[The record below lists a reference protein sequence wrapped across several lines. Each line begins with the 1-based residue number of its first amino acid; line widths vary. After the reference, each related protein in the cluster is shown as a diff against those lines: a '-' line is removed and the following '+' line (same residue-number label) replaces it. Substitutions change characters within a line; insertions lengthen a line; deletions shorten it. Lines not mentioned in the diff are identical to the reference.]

1 MSISNPAMIQVYT
14 GDGKGKTTAAL
25 GLAIRAASCGFKV
38 GIIYFDKGGDYY
50 GERKILDELKK
61 FNIHYQAFGSPRFQ
75 PVEAGLSRMTKNQGF
90 RFQNTPEDLLEAQ
103 KAVSQAKQWMKDGY
117 DLLILDEINTTVKT
131 GLLKSENIV
140 DLIAQRPPDLELVLT
155 GRYCPPEVL
164 NLASLITEMT
174 LVKHY
179 FYQGQKAR
187 RGIEY

>member
-25 GLAIRAASCGFKV
+25 GLAIRAASYGFRV

-50 GERKILDELKK
+50 GEKKILDELKK
-61 FNIHYQAFGSPRFQ
+61 FNLHYRAFGLP
-75 PVEAGLSRMTKNQGF
+75 RMTKNQGF

-103 KAVSQAKQWMKDGY
+103 KAVSQAKQWMKDGF

-155 GRYCPPEVL
+155 GRYCPPEVI

>member
-25 GLAIRAASCGFKV
+25 GLAIRAASQGFKV

-50 GERKILDELKK
+50 GERKALDELKKK
-61 FNIHYQAFGSPRFQ
+61 FNIHYQAFGL
-75 PVEAGLSRMTKNQGF
+75 ARMTENKGF
-90 RFQNTPEDLLEAQ
+90 RFQNLPEDLAEGQ
-103 KAVSQAKQWMKDGY
+103 KALKQAEQWMKEGF

-131 GLLKSENIV
+131 GLLKLEDIV
-140 DLIAQRPPDLELVLT
+140 NLLAQRPSDLELVLT
-155 GRYCPPEVL
+155 GRYCPPEIL
-164 NLASLITEMT
+164 NLANLISEMT